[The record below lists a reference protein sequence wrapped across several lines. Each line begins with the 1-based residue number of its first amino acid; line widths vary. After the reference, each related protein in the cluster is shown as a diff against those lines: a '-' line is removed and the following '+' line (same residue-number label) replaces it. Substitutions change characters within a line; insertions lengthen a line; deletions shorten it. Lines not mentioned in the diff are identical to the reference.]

1 MQMDEYLETLWCMKE
16 DGKKSITEMKQES
29 GGALNSEIMG
39 QLVAGDFV
47 NISEDEAVITLT
59 EKGEERARRIIRS
72 HRLAERLLFDAMG
85 MNMGMMNKNFENGAC
100 EFEHIVTDEL
110 VNSICI
116 MLGHPKECPHG
127 KPIPPGKCCRDSV
140 TTIESS
146 VLRLADMAIGQSAKI
161 AYINA
166 GEDQDLHRLN
176 GLQIRPGITI
186 KLHQTYPSYVVECEG
201 ANIALDEE
209 IAKNICVWSRNVKDI
224 PAGSKAIESVKKRS
238 LWDMFMLKKQRND
251 ESI

>member
-1 MQMDEYLETLWCMKE
+1 MQNKLQIDEYLETLWCMKE
-16 DGKKSITEMKQES
+16 NGKNSIAEMKHES
-29 GGALNSEIMG
+29 GGSLKSEIMG
-39 QLVAGDFV
+39 LLVAEGLV
-47 NISEDEAVITLT
+47 NISENETKIDFT
-59 EKGEERARRIIRS
+59 EKGEERARRIIRA

-85 MNMGMMNKNFENGAC
+85 MNKDFENGAC

-127 KPIPPGKCCRDSV
+127 LPIPPGKCCRDSV

-146 VLRLADMAIGQSAKI
+146 VFHLTDMAIGQSARI

-176 GLQIRPGITI
+176 GLQIRPGII
-186 KLHQTYPSYVVECEG
+186 VKLHQTYPSYVIECEG

-209 IAKNICVWSRNVKDI
+209 IAKNVCVWSRDVKDI
-224 PAGSKAIESVKKRS
+224 PASGKGTGGAKKRN
-238 LWDMFMLKKQRND
+238 LWNMLKFKKRRMD
-251 ESI
+251 EK